1 MRLDRFSRLIPGTH
15 GCWSVDIEQDKLK
28 ATKCAGYV
36 IALKT
41 WFQAGTKS
49 GTFRSRPAGTI
60 IIAGVDGNA
69 KMYQKRE

>member
-28 ATKCAGYV
+28 ATKCVGYA

-41 WFQAGTKS
+41 
-49 GTFRSRPAGTI
+49 
-60 IIAGVDGNA
+60 
-69 KMYQKRE
+69 